1 MAGRVDAI
9 TYDFWNT
16 LVVADTVGTREARR
30 MAMLAVLA
38 ETGHDDLTAEHLEA
52 AFDGVLARFDA
63 AWAANRQ
70 YTGRHAAE
78 HAIEALERTFGE
90 AERHSLV
97 RAYLD
102 AAVDLE
108 VALAPNVVE
117 ALARLRHAGIRLG
130 IICDVGLTPSTVLR
144 RYLARHE
151 VLDLFDHWSFSD
163 EVGVY
168 KPDPAIFRHA
178 LGGLGVDDPSRVA
191 HVGDLRRTDV
201 AGARAM
207 GEIAIRYRGVHADD
221 PVAEDDLVER
231 PEAHHVVD
239 DHVEIMAL
247 LGLGG

>member
-1 MAGRVDAI
+1 
-9 TYDFWNT
+9 
-16 LVVADTVGTREARR
+16 
-30 MAMLAVLA
+30 MLAVLA
-38 ETGHDDLTAEHLEA
+38 EHGHHDLTAEHLDL

-70 YTGRHAAE
+70 YTAHHAAE

-90 AERHSLV
+90 AERDALA

-117 ALARLRHAGIRLG
+117 VLATLRHAGIRLG

-178 LGGLGVDDPSRVA
+178 LDGLDAPDPTRVA

-201 AGARAM
+201 AGARGV
-207 GEIAIRYRGVHADD
+207 GEIAVRYRGVHDDD
-221 PVAEDDLVER
+221 PVADAGDDPVRSPDRSPDAE
-231 PEAHHVVD
+231 HVVD
-239 DHVEIMAL
+239 DHVEVL
-247 LGLGG
+247 SVLGLDG

>member
-1 MAGRVDAI
+1 MERRVDAV

-30 MAMLAVLA
+30 VAMLAVLA
-38 ETGHDDLTAEHLEA
+38 ELGHDDLTAEHLDL
-52 AFDGVLARFDA
+52 AFDGVLAAFDA

-70 YTGRHAAE
+70 YTGSHAAE
-78 HAIEALERTFGE
+78 HAIEALGRSFGE
-90 AERHSLV
+90 VERHALE

-108 VALAPNVVE
+108 VAMAPNVVE
-117 ALARLRHAGIRLG
+117 ALGTLRRAGVRLG

-144 RYLARHE
+144 RYLDRHG

-168 KPDPAIFRHA
+168 KPDPVIFGHA
-178 LGGLGVDDPSRVA
+178 MDGLGVDDPARVA
-191 HVGDLRRTDV
+191 HIGDLRRTDV
-201 AGARAM
+201 AGALGV

-221 PVAEDDLVER
+221 PGPTDDHRAR
-231 PEAHHVVD
+231 PEARHVVD
-239 DHVEIMAL
+239 DHAEVPVL
-247 LGLGG
+247 LGVGR